1 MTGTEKFLPSP
12 SDTWMWTLATADDVQ
27 DITDMAQGFYED
39 EISEFLVPDIHIM
52 KHHVHKAVVNQQ
64 YQLSSEQIIVARN
77 KVSNQLM
84 AWAWLVRGNYAV
96 YSATEAAEARFAH
109 VALDLP
115 TSTRVKLLAQTIQQW
130 ILWCHIHAIPV
141 LISSSI
147 REQQKGFMKLHE
159 RFGFLIRG
167 SIAYKNVTKDLT

>member
-12 SDTWMWTLATADDVQ
+12 TDTWTWTLATESDVQ
-27 DITDMAQGFYED
+27 DITNMAQGFYES
-39 EISEFLVPDIHIM
+39 EVSEFLVPDPHIM
-52 KHHVHKAVVNQQ
+52 NHHVHMAVVDQKYALSKQQ
-64 YQLSSEQIIVARN
+64 VIVARH
-77 KVSNQLM
+77 KVTQKLM
-84 AWAWLVRGNYAV
+84 AWAWLVRGCYAV

-115 TSTRVKLLAQTIQQW
+115 ASTRVKLLAQTIQQW

-147 REQQKGFMKLHE
+147 RDDQTAFMKLHE

-167 SIAYKNVTKDLT
+167 SIAYKNVTKDLK